1 MSLVAG
7 TPAEL
12 RAGGAPVELRAGGV
26 PVELRAGGATAV
38 ILPEQGAAFARL
50 AVDGR
55 DLLVPVPPG
64 ADPNTGF
71 RGSFLMAPWTNRLDG
86 GRIVVAG
93 VEHRMPINRPAE
105 DNALHGFL
113 REMAWNVVEADAG
126 RVLLDCRFDRAPFAG
141 TATLAATLAADHL
154 SLDVTL
160 TNGAAGPVPM
170 GFGWHPYFPRPA
182 GTRLRAAA
190 RIAFGRDA
198 RNLPVSP
205 RPSDD
210 VHGAEGALDTLDG
223 HFAGWDG
230 AAEITW
236 PDGAALVL
244 RATGA
249 WASNLQVFAPPQA
262 SVLAVEPVS
271 HAPDAPNR
279 AEAAAHGPM
288 HVLAPGE
295 TLACSLMIHWR

>member
-1 MSLVAG
+1 MRLVAG
-7 TPAEL
+7 A
-12 RAGGAPVELRAGGV
+12 

-38 ILPEQGAAFARL
+38 ILPQQGAAFARL
-50 AVDGR
+50 AAAGR

-105 DNALHGFL
+105 NNALHGFL
-113 REMAWNVVEADAG
+113 RELPWT
-126 RVLLDCRFDRAPFAG
+126 VLAAREDRALLGCRFDRAPFAG
-141 TATLAATLAADHL
+141 SARLTATLAADHL
-154 SLDVTL
+154 TLEIAL
-160 TNGAAGPVPM
+160 TNGAAVPVPM
-170 GFGWHPYFPRPA
+170 GVGWHPYFPRPA

-190 RIAFGRDA
+190 RVAFGRDA
-198 RNLPVSP
+198 RNLPVAP
-205 RPSDD
+205 RPSS
-210 VHGAEGALDTLDG
+210 GLSGSANALDALDG

-230 AAEITW
+230 TAEITW
-236 PDGAALVL
+236 PDGAVLAL
-244 RATGA
+244 RAAGA

-262 SVLAVEPVS
+262 AVLAVEPVS
-271 HAPDAPNR
+271 HAPDAANR
-279 AEAAAHGPM
+279 ADAAAHGAM

-295 TLACSLMIHWR
+295 TLAGSLMIHWR